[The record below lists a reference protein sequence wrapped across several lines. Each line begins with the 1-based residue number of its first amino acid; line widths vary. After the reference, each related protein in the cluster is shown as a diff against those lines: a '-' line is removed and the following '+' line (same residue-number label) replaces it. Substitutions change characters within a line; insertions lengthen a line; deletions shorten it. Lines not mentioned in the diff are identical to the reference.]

1 MNMQPVIDRA
11 VVHTFTALL
20 GQWMVWTGLLVVVA
34 VLIRWLLTVIG
45 GESNPPLSSSVWRQ
59 PFRSAWRA
67 VCHRV
72 GRTPKERA
80 LLWWGLGLLWI
91 LDGVLQ
97 AQPAMPNNGFVQDVL
112 APALIG
118 QPSWYIRILGW
129 NIQFWTNHP
138 VGADVMATLLQ
149 VWIGILL
156 LVCMDRFW
164 GRVALWV
171 SIFWGI
177 GIWFLGEGMGGILTG
192 HITWLTGAPGSVVFY
207 VVGAVLLLLPED
219 WWTSGRV
226 QKRIRSGL
234 GVFWLTVAIAQ
245 AWPAAGFWQGST
257 LSQIFA
263 AAAGMPQPFYVA
275 DPIAVMETAASL
287 NPAIWNAVFVTIMLG
302 LGVLYLSNVPS
313 RFVAG
318 LTLSW
323 LLFSWWMGQD
333 FGVMGGIGTDPNS
346 SPVMA
351 LLLLATWQMRWK
363 RTTTPLTPSK

>member
-1 MNMQPVIDRA
+1 M
-11 VVHTFTALL
+11 VHSDTRLEYSILDKSSRWRGRHGHTLTSVDWHPPACVHGPLL
-20 GQWMVWTGLLVVVA
+20 GA
-34 VLIRWLLTVIG
+34 
-45 GESNPPLSSSVWRQ
+45 
-59 PFRSAWRA
+59 
-67 VCHRV
+67 
-72 GRTPKERA
+72 GRT
-80 LLWWGLGLLWI
+80 
-91 LDGVLQ
+91 
-97 AQPAMPNNGFVQDVL
+97 M
-112 APALIG
+112 
-118 QPSWYIRILGW
+118 
-129 NIQFWTNHP
+129 
-138 VGADVMATLLQ
+138 
-149 VWIGILL
+149 GIY
-156 LVCMDRFW
+156 
-164 GRVALWV
+164 
-171 SIFWGI
+171 
-177 GIWFLGEGMGGILTG
+177 FLGYWHLVLGRGYGRDLTG

-245 AWPAAGFWQGST
+245 AWPAAGFWQGSK